1 MGGTAVV
8 GVGSGVADRRTI
20 IGVDVSIGPTCGVA
34 VGGGAEVARGPAVAN
49 GWALEL
55 RTVGVGDCRDFG
67 AAASVAVA
75 LGSASNAPGS
85 SSPEQAAETM
95 AINATSPYAQRLAPI
110 KAKCHIIPSLPPP
123 PAPAIVFSVN

>member
-1 MGGTAVV
+1 MIAVPV
-8 GVGSGVADRRTI
+8 WDGEA
-20 IGVDVSIGPTCGVA
+20 
-34 VGGGAEVARGPAVAN
+34 GGGGEVARGAAVAD
-49 GWALEL
+49 GTAVEL
-55 RTVGVGDCRDFG
+55 RTVGVGDCRDSG

-85 SSPEQAAETM
+85 STPGQAAETM